1 MAFWKG
7 QIFVGRVGL
16 KDRLRQGLFLLDG
29 AMGTQLI
36 AHGVEPGKCSEL
48 LNFESPGLILRIHNA
63 YLEAGADVVLT
74 NTFGGNAFALT
85 RHGLAN
91 RVADVNIAAAGLARK
106 AAGQT
111 KYVLGDI
118 GPTGDFLEPLGSLKP
133 DQLTTVFAEQA
144 EALLA
149 GGVDGFIIETM
160 SAVEEATIAVKAARA
175 VSPDLP
181 VLASM
186 SFDKRGPD
194 FKTMMGVD
202 VKTAVSALVSAGA
215 DAVGFNCG
223 TVSLDEY
230 VELAEKFVSAMKT
243 LENTRAT
250 SHERRATIFAEPNAG
265 KPELLDGKAVYKVT
279 PEQFADAAQKIY
291 AAGVT
296 IIGGCC
302 GSSPDHIN
310 ALAKKLRA

>member
-1 MAFWKG
+1 MGK
-7 QIFVGRVGL
+7 VSLR
-16 KDRLRQGLFLLDG
+16 DRLRQGLFLLDG

-48 LNFESPGLILRIHNA
+48 LNLESPGLVLRIHKA
-63 YLEAGADVVLT
+63 YIQAGSDAVLT
-74 NTFGGNAFALT
+74 NTFGGNGFALT
-85 RHGLAN
+85 RHGLVN
-91 RVADVNIAAAGLARK
+91 RVADVNTAAAGLARK

-133 DQLTTVFAEQA
+133 NQLTTVFAEQA
-144 EALLA
+144 KALLA

-160 SAVEEATIAVKAARA
+160 AAVEEATIAVKAAKS
-175 VSPDLP
+175 VGSGLP

-202 VKTAVSALVSAGA
+202 VKTAVSTLISAGA

-223 TVSLDEY
+223 TTTLDEY
-230 VELAEKFVSAMKT
+230 VELAKLFVSAVDA

-250 SHERRATIFAEPNAG
+250 SHERRVAIFAEPNAG

-279 PEQFADAAQKIY
+279 PDEFAVAAQKIY

-302 GSSPDHIN
+302 GSTPDHIN
-310 ALAKKLRA
+310 ALAKKLRG